1 MKYQNIVIVIP
12 GVKPGADGGSTKQ
25 LVNRALFGSSICHK
39 YPEAFCVASGGATG
53 NTNISEASL
62 IEGILLGSGVSQERI
77 LLETNSSNT
86 RQNVMFS
93 IQAITSHLSS
103 SNYSVIVC
111 TERYHSVRVKLLFYM
126 NGISVIPE
134 PIPRV
139 ARSLSYGKI
148 IWFCSIREPLA
159 IIKDVVLT
167 LSEKIRGR

>member
-1 MKYQNIVIVIP
+1 MECQNIVIVIL
-12 GVKPGADGGSTKQ
+12 GVKPGADGGPTKQ

-53 NTNISEASL
+53 NTNVSEASL

-77 LLETNSSNT
+77 LLENNSSNT

-93 IQAITSHLSS
+93 IQTIASHLSS
-103 SNYSVIVC
+103 NNYSVIVC

-126 NGISVIPE
+126 NGITVITE
-134 PIPRV
+134 PTPRM
-139 ARSLSYGKI
+139 ASSLVHRKI
-148 IWFCSIREPLA
+148 IWLCIRESLA

-167 LSEKIRGR
+167 LTDKIRGG